1 MDNFLL
7 IQLVALVFAVSF
19 GLTASIWGT
28 RHWQMSAIRRR
39 GDQRAVQS
47 SHSAPTPRLGGGA
60 IVPPSCW
67 GRFLYLARLAMLRRC
82 YYCASCP
89 S

>member
-47 SHSAPTPRLGGGA
+47 SIRKQSVSPETPWVSVSARKCL
-60 IVPPSCW
+60 
-67 GRFLYLARLAMLRRC
+67 L
-82 YYCASCP
+82 
-89 S
+89 